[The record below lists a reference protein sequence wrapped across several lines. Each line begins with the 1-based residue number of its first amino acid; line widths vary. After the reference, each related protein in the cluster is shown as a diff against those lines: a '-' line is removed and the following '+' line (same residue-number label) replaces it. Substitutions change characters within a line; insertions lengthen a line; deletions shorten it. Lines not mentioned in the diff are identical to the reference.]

1 MWAIMSALMVSC
13 NGSNDSDD
21 SDSSSETGI
30 SSDTGGDLPNENE
43 SDSEGTTSTES
54 TSDIADTNDT
64 EDVTDTATGTTS
76 DSDSGDGSD
85 GETDS
90 GKDTDSNADT
100 SDITGSETDSGVD
113 SDTATDNDT
122 NADSETAGKME
133 GALLGLYYGD
143 DSIDQTSKKIGRQ
156 LPVHL
161 TYYDFT
167 DDWTGSITKNDVAKG
182 RIPLVNWEVFNA
194 SLDDI
199 IDGEYDSMLA
209 KRAEAARKLNAD
221 FFLDFGAEMNGD
233 WSPWG
238 GAQNGKSADKYLAAY
253 RHIHDA
259 FDGVDNIIWLWCPNV
274 TDEPRTDWNATMNY
288 YPGDDY
294 VDWTCVDG
302 YNWGTAGGGGWQSF
316 KDVFKNIYP
325 KLADKQKPIM
335 IGEMASAEGGGDKAS
350 FIENIVPTLQ
360 KDFPLIKSLVW
371 FDINK
376 ETDWRISS
384 SAQSEAAFI
393 EMAAHPYMNPDIEST
408 SLKDGW

>member
-1 MWAIMSALMVSC
+1 MWAIMSALMTSC
-13 NGSNDSDD
+13 NGSSDSDD
-21 SDSSSETGI
+21 SDSLSATDSSL
-30 SSDTGGDLPNENE
+30 DTGEDSQSAKE
-43 SDSEGTTSTES
+43 SDSEKTTSTES
-54 TSDIADTNDT
+54 TSEFTDTDDT
-64 EDVTDTATGTTS
+64 GHFTDTATGTFTDSTS
-76 DSDSGDGSD
+76 SDGSD
-85 GETDS
+85 VETDI
-90 GKDTDSNADT
+90 DTN
-100 SDITGSETDSGVD
+100 VD
-113 SDTATDNDT
+113 SDTVG
-122 NADSETAGKME
+122 EME

-143 DSIDQTSKKIGRQ
+143 DGIDQTSKKIGRQ

-167 DDWTGSITKNDVAKG
+167 HDWTGSVTRDDIANG

-199 IDGEYDSMLA
+199 INGEYDDMLA
-209 KRAEAARKLNAD
+209 NRAAAARKLNAD

-238 GAQNGKSADKYLAAY
+238 GAQNGKSADTYLAAY
-253 RHIHDA
+253 RHVHDA

-274 TDEPRTDWNATMNY
+274 TDEPGTDWNATMNY

-325 KLADKQKPIM
+325 KLAEKEKPIM

-360 KDFPLIKSLVW
+360 NDFPLIKGLVW
-371 FDINK
+371 FDIDK

-384 SAQSEAAFI
+384 SAESESAFI
-393 EMAAHPYMNPDIEST
+393 EMAAHPYMNPDIEGI
-408 SLKDGW
+408 SLTDGW

>member
-1 MWAIMSALMVSC
+1 
-13 NGSNDSDD
+13 
-21 SDSSSETGI
+21 
-30 SSDTGGDLPNENE
+30 
-43 SDSEGTTSTES
+43 
-54 TSDIADTNDT
+54 
-64 EDVTDTATGTTS
+64 
-76 DSDSGDGSD
+76 
-85 GETDS
+85 
-90 GKDTDSNADT
+90 
-100 SDITGSETDSGVD
+100 
-113 SDTATDNDT
+113 
-122 NADSETAGKME
+122 ME